1 MIIIVDYKL
10 GNSGS
15 VLNMLKYLNIKAE
28 ITSDKNKIL
37 NAEKIIISG
46 VGSFDTGMQNMKNM
60 GLSDLLQEKVV
71 IKKTPV
77 LGICLGM
84 QLMGKR
90 SEEGVEDGF
99 GWIDAVTKKFDN
111 KLLPVPHMMWN
122 TVTLAAKSRL
132 FSDFESEPRFY
143 FAHSYYFECGIKDSV
158 IGTTSYGI
166 EFTSVIQQDQFTGVQ
181 FHPEKSHRMGMKL
194 LSNFNSEY

>member
-28 ITSDKNKIL
+28 ISSDKYKIL
-37 NAEKIIISG
+37 NADKLIISG
-46 VGSFDTGMQNMKNM
+46 VGSFDTGMLNMKNM
-60 GLSDLLQEKVV
+60 GLTELLQEKVE

-84 QLMGKR
+84 QLMGKN
-90 SEEGVEDGF
+90 SEEGVEKGF
-99 GWIDAVTKKFDN
+99 GWIDASSKKFDN

-122 TVTLAAKSRL
+122 TLKLAGKSKL
-132 FSDFESEPRFY
+132 FINFEADPRFY
-143 FAHSYYFECGIKDSV
+143 FAHSFYFDCAKTEDIIATTLYSIEFPSV
-158 IGTTSYGI
+158 IEHENI
-166 EFTSVIQQDQFTGVQ
+166 VGVQ
-181 FHPEKSHRMGMKL
+181 FHPEKSHKIGMKL